1 MAREKQGASRR
12 SSPGDSGTAATRPDL
27 KLIRPT
33 RQHPAPNRGMWR
45 YEPAADATTF
55 TTLADW
61 PSDSDFRPLIEAAV
75 AAGNHIL
82 AAQLEGDRA
91 FCAAARAQ
99 LSRSVPRS
107 EGSSA

>member
-27 KLIRPT
+27 ELIKPI

-45 YEPAADATTF
+45 YEPVSDPTIF

-61 PSDSDFRPLIEAAV
+61 PSDADFRPLIDAALD
-75 AAGNHIL
+75 AGNRIL
-82 AAQLEGDRA
+82 AAQLEADRA

-99 LSRSVPRS
+99 LSRPVPLS
-107 EGSSA
+107 EGSLA